1 MVAAVRNVCVVL
13 GLSQRPFVN
22 FFALYMYNRLT
33 ERDSVTNFKHSF
45 YLKKLYHDP
54 YNQAKIV

>member
-1 MVAAVRNVCVVL
+1 MCVVL

-33 ERDSVTNFKHSF
+33 ERDSVTKFKHSF

-54 YNQAKIV
+54 YYQAKIV